1 MTRRAM
7 ELVRQRGDRINGLGD
22 ALQKHTVKMCAT
34 QYPPRGPHAWCGPR
48 AAPMGGRAF
57 PPLGYAHYTHITGIR
72 PLDTWAA

>member
-1 MTRRAM
+1 MVFK
-7 ELVRQRGDRINGLGD
+7 LIGNLFSIQK
-22 ALQKHTVKMCAT
+22 LQKHTVKLCAT

-72 PLDTWAA
+72 PLDTY